1 MRHAL
6 RCVAILASFA
16 TPIAALA
23 QELGPAP
30 RLTGPEPAPRAS
42 FKAATPPNPLNALH
56 RGEAIGHFYSRWWP
70 YLTVPA
76 GWTGSVATCNS
87 GTISQARYDAT
98 IATVNYYRALTGL
111 PDTVTLDAALN
122 AGDQQMALMI
132 GANQQLN
139 HFPPPSWLCY
149 TTAGADAASQ
159 SNIAYGV
166 SGPDAIDLYMDDP
179 GLGNSAVG
187 HRRWIIYPRQS
198 LMGTGDVEGNDTPV
212 PGNALNVIAG
222 WGSRAAT
229 PNGIAW
235 PPPGYVP
242 YQLMPSS
249 SNRWSFSFFA
259 PSPGADFTAAN
270 VTVVHDGASLP
281 VTYEPIEHGYGDN
294 TFVFLPQGVSYG
306 APAGDSTYDVTVGNV
321 LVGGVPR
328 SFSYSVTVFKPVKPP
343 KLTDF
348 DNDGQS
354 ELVWSNAGTQ
364 QTATWFM
371 KGGAVDHPA
380 FGSIPSGW
388 VLRGA
393 GDIDGDGR
401 ADLIWTQPSTNQ
413 VAIWFMNG
421 ASVGASSFFATGSGW
436 DLAAIADLN
445 GDGKADLVFRNVNG
459 AAIAWLMSKN
469 GIVST
474 VNYPGVGSD
483 WMIAG
488 TGDFIG
494 ALKDQILWRFVPT
507 GDLFLWTNA
516 DTPAVSIVGL
526 GQPGG
531 AKWQLQAI
539 GDFDGDG
546 LADLFW
552 RSDIGENAIW
562 PGALSTSAVFLPGVG
577 TDWSVIGAAQVFGD
591 GRSNV
596 LWQRT
601 DGVVAHW
608 RLNPSALPSAT
619 FLPTVPAGWLPVGM

>member
-42 FKAATPPNPLNALH
+42 FKAATVANPVNSLH
-56 RGEAIGHFYSRWWP
+56 RGEAVGHFYSRWWP

-76 GWTGSVATCNS
+76 GWTGAVGTCNA
-87 GTISQARYDAT
+87 GTISQARLDAT
-98 IATVNYYRALTGL
+98 LATINYYRALVTL
-111 PDTVTLDAALN
+111 PDTVTLDGALN
-122 AGDQQMALMI
+122 TGDQQMALMI
-132 GANQQLN
+132 SANHALD
-139 HFPPPSWLCY
+139 HFPPPTWTCY
-149 TTAGADAASQ
+149 SDSGANAASH
-159 SNIAYGV
+159 SNIAIGT

-179 GLGNSAVG
+179 GGGNAAAG
-187 HRRWIIYPRQS
+187 HRRWILYPPQVQ
-198 LMGTGDVEGNDTPV
+198 MGSGDVEGGDSSIES
-212 PGNALNVIAG
+212 NALYVLAG
-222 WGSRAAT
+222 FGSRPAT

-242 YQLMPSS
+242 WQLMPSS
-249 SNRWSFSFFA
+249 SNRWSFSFYG
-259 PSPGADFTAAN
+259 PSQSADLSGAN
-270 VTVVHDGASLP
+270 VSVVHGGASLP
-281 VTYEPIEHGYGDN
+281 VSYELVENGYGDN
-294 TFVFLPQGVSYG
+294 TLVFLPQGVAYG
-306 APAGDSTYDVTVGNV
+306 APAGDSTYDVTVSNV

-343 KLTDF
+343 KLADF

-364 QTATWFM
+364 QTAMWFM
-371 KGGAVDHPA
+371 KGGVIDHPA
-380 FGSIPSGW
+380 FASIPPGW

-401 ADLIWTQPSTNQ
+401 ADLIWTNPSTNQ

-421 ASVGASSFFATGSGW
+421 ASVGASTFFGTGSGW

-445 GDGKADLVFRNVNG
+445 GDGKADLVFRNTSG
-459 AAIAWLMSKN
+459 AMTAWLMSKS

-474 VNYPGVGSD
+474 VNYPSVGSD
-483 WMIAG
+483 WVIAG
-488 TGDFIG
+488 TGDFSG
-494 ALKDQILWRFVPT
+494 ARKDQILWRFAPT
-507 GDLFLWTNA
+507 GDLFLWANA
-516 DTPAVSIVGL
+516 DTPAVSLVAL
-526 GQPGG
+526 GKPG
-531 AKWQLQAI
+531 ANWQLQAI

-552 RSDIGENAIW
+552 RSNIGENAIW
-562 PGALSTSAVFLPGVG
+562 RGALSAGAVFLTGVG

-596 LWQRT
+596 LWKRT
-601 DGVVAHW
+601 DGVIAHW
-608 RLNPSALPSAT
+608 RLNASFSPSAT